1 MRRFGAS
8 TVLAL
13 AVVTL
18 GSVWACSSD
27 DKSNPP
33 SASGGDGSDPS
44 GGATD
49 GTAGSKATSGSS
61 NGGSSAHAGSANH
74 GGASDGGVANDGGA
88 ANQMNDAGAGTV
100 GGAGLLPDGGAPGEE
115 PTPGPPDLITSNGG
129 PWPDSATGACSNPA
143 KAIVCPQKDQAFF
156 GQDGTYRINVPT
168 YTTTVTTM
176 KDSVTSLVWQLNPDK
191 VAKSQAEAVTY
202 CDDLT
207 LGGQSDWRLPTR
219 LEYVSVL
226 DEGFGS
232 GFAMPPS
239 VPVDS
244 TGTFW
249 TASATGTTAGV
260 FFAIDDAAGVWNV
273 ATGTSAALARCV
285 RGTTPSG
292 TLTVGTDVVT
302 DSMTKLVWQST
313 ELESLARNWQEALD
327 YCETLS
333 HAGKEDW
340 RLPSIK
346 ELATLVDEAATV
358 APVIAADFGASP
370 APAYWSSTPARSFG
384 GERFAIALETA
395 FGISPSYKMTESAA
409 AARCVRSA
417 D

>member
-8 TVLAL
+8 TLLAL

-18 GSVWACSSD
+18 GSVWACSSKD
-27 DKSNPP
+27 AAKPP
-33 SASGGDGSDPS
+33 SASGGDSSDA
-44 GGATD
+44 GAGAGD
-49 GTAGSKATSGSS
+49 SKAGSKAT
-61 NGGSSAHAGSANH
+61 GGNAHAGNANDA
-74 GGASDGGVANDGGA
+74 GASNGGVANDAGAGNQSSDAGTGPEGGAGSHPEGGA
-88 ANQMNDAGAGTV
+88 ANMD
-100 GGAGLLPDGGAPGEE
+100 
-115 PTPGPPDLITSNGG
+115 PTPLPPDLITSNGG
-129 PWPDSATGACSNPA
+129 PWPDSLTGACSNAA
-143 KAIVCPQKDQAFF
+143 KAVGCPQKDQPFF

-168 YTTTVTTM
+168 YTTTVNTM
-176 KDSVTSLVWQLNPDK
+176 KDSVTGLVWQINPDMI
-191 VAKSQAEAVTY
+191 AKTQPDAVTY
-202 CDDLT
+202 CADLT
-207 LGGQSDWRLPTR
+207 LAGQSDWRLPTR

-226 DEGFGS
+226 DEGFGD
-232 GFAMPPS
+232 GFAMPPG

-249 TASATGTTAGV
+249 TASASATTVDV
-260 FFAIDDAAGVWNV
+260 FFAVDDGAGVWNV
-273 ATGTSAALARCV
+273 ATGTSTALARCV
-285 RGTTPSG
+285 RGTAPSG
-292 TLTVGTDVVT
+292 ALTVGTDVVT

-313 ELESLARNWQEALD
+313 ELESDARNWQEALD

-340 RLPSIK
+340 RLPNIK
-346 ELATLVDEAATV
+346 ELATLVDESATV

-370 APAYWSSTPARSFG
+370 ATVYWSSTPARSFG

-395 FGISPSYKMTESAA
+395 FGISPSLKMTESAA